1 MCRGGVGVSDM
12 DTGRRFVLL
21 FMLSRDL
28 FLGLPR
34 LLFGG
39 LTLCR
44 EWDKK
49 VNVRWGWGF
58 PSWSHFATYS
68 FNSIHQSSLKIVSW
82 RNGLIEYLNFEL
94 TVALI
99 FPQVSCVLEL
109 LTFRL
114 CQLIKMFLCSYWG
127 LIFFFFFSFQLI
139 AKSASDLRGRLGT
152 LPNESLKP
160 EEHLLFIIPL
170 LFGYNQK
177 ANYFSPLMKRLHFFP
192 RHFT

>member
-1 MCRGGVGVSDM
+1 MLTSHPYPC
-12 DTGRRFVLL
+12 
-21 FMLSRDL
+21 FMVPSLAVREPIGDVQGWCGSFRHGHREEVCAAVHVVQGLL

-58 PSWSHFATYS
+58 PSWSCFATYS
-68 FNSIHQSSLKIVSW
+68 FDSIHQSSLKIVSW

-94 TVALI
+94 TIALI
-99 FPQVSCVLEL
+99 FPQVSCILEL

-127 LIFFFFFSFQLI
+127 LIFFFFPF
-139 AKSASDLRGRLGT
+139 
-152 LPNESLKP
+152 NW
-160 EEHLLFIIPL
+160 
-170 LFGYNQK
+170 
-177 ANYFSPLMKRLHFFP
+177 
-192 RHFT
+192 

>member
-49 VNVRWGWGF
+49 VNVR
-58 PSWSHFATYS
+58 
-68 FNSIHQSSLKIVSW
+68 
-82 RNGLIEYLNFEL
+82 
-94 TVALI
+94 
-99 FPQVSCVLEL
+99 
-109 LTFRL
+109 
-114 CQLIKMFLCSYWG
+114 
-127 LIFFFFFSFQLI
+127 
-139 AKSASDLRGRLGT
+139 
-152 LPNESLKP
+152 
-160 EEHLLFIIPL
+160 
-170 LFGYNQK
+170 
-177 ANYFSPLMKRLHFFP
+177 
-192 RHFT
+192 